1 MEEPNGKYRSMPA
14 EGPDASQ
21 VPDEVEVAVVGAGPA
36 GLTAAAMLAGYGV
49 RVAVLDGASGP
60 AEHSRAA
67 VVHARTLEAL
77 GPLGVVDEALREGVI
92 VPHFGVRDR
101 DRRLLAVDFDGLP
114 TPHPYTLMLP
124 QDDTEGLLRR
134 ALRRRGGEIAWGREV
149 VGVRQDAGGV
159 ELTIRSPRGEER
171 ARAKHV
177 LACDGA
183 HSSVRDAVE
192 IPFEGETYPQS
203 FVLADVRMGWALP
216 DDEVQLFFSPEG
228 LVVVAPLPGGRY
240 RVVATV
246 DEAPAEPSL
255 NDVQELL
262 DARGPRTSRTRVE
275 EVVWSSRFRVAHKVA
290 ARFREGNVFLCGDA
304 AHVHS
309 PAGGQGMNTGIQDA
323 ANLVWKLA
331 LVLRGHADE
340 GAAGALLD
348 SYEAERRQVALGV
361 VSTTHRLTRLATVRS
376 PVARRFRNALLAVAG
391 LDGRLPRRLAAN
403 LAEVDIVYRGGWSAD
418 GSNTVGRWIPEG
430 GMTAAENQDPASG
443 PAFGLL
449 VPEGHEAQVLDAAA
463 RFPGLP
469 VRVVPIPGVADAS
482 LVRPDGYVAGRGG
495 VGDGARLLGLLA
507 QALGVTPRPHGPG
520 AGEAGTSG
528 RARLPHPSG
537 SQSASRS
544 SCRGARSSSLGEQA
558 SGSGAPP

>member
-1 MEEPNGKYRSMPA
+1 MEETNGKYRSVPA

-36 GLTAAAMLAGYGV
+36 GLTAAAMMAGYGA
-49 RVAVLDGASGP
+49 RVAVLDAAPGP
-60 AEHSRAA
+60 AKHSRAA
-67 VVHARTLEAL
+67 VVHARTLEVL
-77 GPLGVVDEALREGVI
+77 GPLGVVDEALHEGVI

-134 ALRRRGGEIAWGREV
+134 ALRRRGAEIAWGREV
-149 VGVRQDAGGV
+149 VRVRQDAGGV
-159 ELTIRSPRGEER
+159 ELTILSPRGEER
-171 ARAKHV
+171 VRAKHV

-228 LVVVAPLPGGRY
+228 LVVVAPLPGGRH

-255 NDVQELL
+255 NDVQALL
-262 DARGPRTSRTRVE
+262 DARGPRTLRTRVE
-275 EVVWSSRFRVAHKVA
+275 EVIWSSRFRVAHKVA

-323 ANLVWKLA
+323 ANLAWKLA

-340 GAAGALLD
+340 GAAGVLLD

-376 PVARRFRNALLAVAG
+376 PVARHLRNALLAVAG
-391 LDGRLPRRLAAN
+391 LGGRLPRRLAAN

-418 GSNTVGRWIPEG
+418 GSNTVERWIPEG
-430 GMTAAENQDPASG
+430 GKTAAENQDPASG
-443 PAFGLL
+443 PAFRLL
-449 VPEGHEAQVLDAAA
+449 VPEVHEAQVLDAAA

-469 VRVVPIPGVADAS
+469 VRVVPVPGVTEAS
-482 LVRPDGYVAGRGG
+482 LVRPDGYVAGRS
-495 VGDGARLLGLLA
+495 GAEDSTRLLGLLA
-507 QALGVTPRPHGPG
+507 QALGATPRPHGPG
-520 AGEAGTSG
+520 AGAAGKLG
-528 RARLPHPSG
+528 RAQLPHPSG
-537 SQSASRS
+537 RQSTSRS
-544 SCRGARSSSLGEQA
+544 SCRGASSSSLGEEA
-558 SGSGAPP
+558 SGSGAPK